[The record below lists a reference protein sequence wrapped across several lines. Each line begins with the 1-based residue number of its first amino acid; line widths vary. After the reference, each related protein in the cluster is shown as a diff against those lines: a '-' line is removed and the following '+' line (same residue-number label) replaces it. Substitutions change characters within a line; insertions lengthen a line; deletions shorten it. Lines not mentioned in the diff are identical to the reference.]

1 VSGMDYFLCVLG
13 LVLIVEGLPYF
24 IAPAKMQ
31 EVLSKIPQLPAAT
44 LRMFG
49 IAAIMAGMLL
59 VFIAKRV
66 ME

>member
-1 VSGMDYFLCVLG
+1 MDYFLCVLG

-24 IAPAKMQ
+24 VFPEKMK
-31 EVLSKIPQLPAAT
+31 ELLSKIPQLPAAS

-59 VFIAKRV
+59 VFIAKRLL
-66 ME
+66 E